1 MPPEPGKSRSARKQ
15 PPGRSGVR
23 ECSHDGGAGGR
34 GGSQPPLSPP
44 AESTSSRTT
53 GESRRYPPGDVSPQD
68 AESAK
73 KDAEGEEEGGMGRRG
88 NTSTDPFPLRTQ
100 RHSQAML
107 QTRLR
112 EDRQAHPQQSA
123 PFPGVLSPGRHCSN
137 EQSRSQWR
145 AKKYFSSKVSHV
157 SNSLLNNYYVPGI
170 STQINEMLRSP
181 GLPGAHD
188 FIRETGHVLKS

>member
-1 MPPEPGKSRSARKQ
+1 MPPEPGKSRSVRKQ
-15 PPGRSGVR
+15 PPGRSSVR
-23 ECSHDGGAGGR
+23 ERSRDGGAGGR

-123 PFPGVLSPGRHCSN
+123 
-137 EQSRSQWR
+137 RSLGSCPQAVTALTNR
-145 AKKYFSSKVSHV
+145 AEA
-157 SNSLLNNYYVPGI
+157 NG
-170 STQINEMLRSP
+170 ELRSIS
-181 GLPGAHD
+181 H
-188 FIRETGHVLKS
+188 LKCLMLAIVY